1 MSETLVWWVMMQ
13 VVGLAAL
20 PLCLSL
26 FRRLPD
32 QGYSLSKPFGLLLV
46 GYVFWIL
53 VILGLPNST
62 RAIWLVLLLVGAGS
76 AVIAWR
82 RRDELLAFAS
92 EHRTLIGVTEVL
104 FFIAFITAAYLRS
117 YVPDFGGTEKPMDL
131 MFLNAVT
138 RSDTFP
144 PADAWLAGESV
155 SYYYFGY
162 LLVSIMTR
170 LSGLATGVGFNLGL
184 AMIVALASTAVFGL
198 VYNLAAPRE
207 QRLRE
212 AGPGTP
218 GAGFAS
224 NALWR
229 PMIFGFVG
237 AILLVFMG
245 NLEGLL
251 ELLAAHGF
259 GSNGFWSWIGV
270 AQLGDY
276 DSSKWFPDQ
285 FWFWWRATRILDG
298 GAGIH
303 EMPFFSF
310 MLGDLHPHVMAIPFV
325 LLAVGGALALLRS
338 DEPLD
343 LVVWLERPLWLAGFA
358 LMLGALAFLNTWD
371 MPTMAFLVALVVVI
385 RNRLLAGKWSW
396 GLALDSAGFLAP
408 LYFAA
413 FLAYSPFFFGGFDSQ
428 AAGFTAEAGAG
439 SGLFH
444 TFLIWGLFGFIVL
457 PYAAWRLASN
467 REGLTRNQL
476 LWALAPAVGVLLL
489 WVIWGA
495 LAAMFGWLPKTV
507 AINEA
512 GFERSIDGGLGSRIS
527 ERGWNW
533 LTAIVLA
540 GCLSGLVLALYRE
553 IESAKDRL
561 QERLSHIMALAL
573 ATTAT
578 LLILGTEFIYIE
590 DGFSSRLNT
599 IFKLYYQAWL
609 LLSIAGALAL
619 YELARRWKMPSAV
632 GNMMTRWSLGEYGV
646 LAATT
651 AGAIVGIV
659 LTPDLLTRIVGAL
672 VGGGIFFVVAA
683 GAVLFWRSFETE
695 ETALEAGWAL
705 GWSGVWAGAAIV
717 ALFAAVIYP
726 VTATFNRTEDF
737 NLPRGLNGLERI
749 PPAEQA
755 AVEFLQARDGQPV
768 IAEALGDDYTDF
780 GRISAS
786 TGLPTL
792 LQWPGHELQWRG
804 DSRPQEGREND
815 LQTLY
820 TSSDPDAIKSVI
832 GKYGISYVV
841 VGERE
846 RSRYQNVTPPNMTD
860 VFEPALEGEV
870 AIYRVRPDVLAE
882 VMREDP

>member
-32 QGYSLSKPFGLLLV
+32 RGYALSKPFALLLI

-62 RAIWLVLLLVGAGS
+62 RAIWLVLLLVGAASG
-76 AVIAWR
+76 VLLWR
-82 RRDELLAFAS
+82 SRDELLGFAR
-92 EHRTLIGVTEVL
+92 EHLWLIGATELL
-104 FFIAFITAAYLRS
+104 FFVAFITAAYLRS

-138 RSDTFP
+138 RSDSFP

-170 LSGLATGVGFNLGL
+170 LSSLATSVGFNLGL
-184 AMIVALASTAVFGL
+184 AMIVALASTAAFGL

-224 NALWR
+224 KALWR
-229 PMIFGFVG
+229 PMVFGFVG
-237 AILLVFMG
+237 ALLLVFMG

-251 ELLAAHGF
+251 ELLAAHDF
-259 GSNGFWSWIGV
+259 GSEGFWSWIGV

-310 MLGDLHPHVMAIPFV
+310 MLGDLHPHVMSIPFV

-343 LVVWLERPLWLAGFA
+343 LVVWLERPLWLVGFA
-358 LMLGALAFLNTWD
+358 LMLGGLAFLNTWD
-371 MPTMAFLVALVVVI
+371 MPTMAFLMAFVVVI
-385 RNRLLAGKWSW
+385 RNRLLAARWSW

-408 LYFAA
+408 LYFTA
-413 FLAYSPFFFGGFDSQ
+413 FLAFSPFFFGGFDSQ
-428 AAGFTAEAGAG
+428 ASGFTAEIGAG

-444 TFLIWGLFGFIVL
+444 AFLLWGLFAAIVL

-467 REGLTRNQL
+467 GEGLTRNAV
-476 LWALAPAVGVLLL
+476 LWSLAPAAAIVLLWL
-489 WVIWGA
+489 VWDG
-495 LAAMFGWLPKTV
+495 LAAVLGWLPGTV

-512 GFERSIDGGLGSRIS
+512 GFERGADVGLGSRIS

-533 LTAIVLA
+533 LSVIVLG
-540 GCLSGLVLALYRE
+540 GCLSALGLALFRE
-553 IESAKDRL
+553 VECAKDAV
-561 QERLSHIMALAL
+561 QERVSHIMALGL
-573 ATTAT
+573 AATAT
-578 LLILGTEFIYIE
+578 LLILGAEFIYIE
-590 DGFSSRLNT
+590 DGFNSRLNT
-599 IFKLYYQAWL
+599 IFKLYYQAWI
-609 LLSIAGALAL
+609 LLSLAGGFVL
-619 YELARRWKMPSAV
+619 YELARAWRLPSTVESVIA
-632 GNMMTRWSLGEYGV
+632 RWSLGEYGV
-646 LAATT
+646 LAAATG
-651 AGAIVGIV
+651 GAIAGVVIA
-659 LTPDLLTRIVGAL
+659 PSLLTSLVSAVVGA
-672 VGGGIFFVVAA
+672 GIFFVVAA
-683 GAVLFWRSFETE
+683 GAVLVWRSFETSE
-695 ETALEAGWAL
+695 GAKAGAALSWR
-705 GWSGVWAGAAIV
+705 GVWAGAAVV
-717 ALFAAVIYP
+717 ALFAALIYP
-726 VTATFNRTEDF
+726 VTATFNRTNDF
-737 NLPRGLNGLERI
+737 DLPRGLDGLERI
-749 PPAEQA
+749 PASEQA
-755 AVEFLQARDGQPV
+755 AVAYLNARDGQPV
-768 IAEALGDDYTDF
+768 IAEALGGDYTDG

-804 DSRPQEGREND
+804 DSAPQEGREAD
-815 LQTLY
+815 LEVLY
-820 TSSDPDAIKSVI
+820 TSNDPDAVRSVI
-832 GKYGISYVV
+832 EKYGISYVV
-841 VGERE
+841 VGDRE
-846 RSRYQNVTPPNMTD
+846 RDLYQNVTPPDMTD
-860 VFEPALEGEV
+860 LFETALEGEV
-870 AIYRVRPDVLAE
+870 AIYRVRPGVISE
-882 VMREDP
+882 VVRE